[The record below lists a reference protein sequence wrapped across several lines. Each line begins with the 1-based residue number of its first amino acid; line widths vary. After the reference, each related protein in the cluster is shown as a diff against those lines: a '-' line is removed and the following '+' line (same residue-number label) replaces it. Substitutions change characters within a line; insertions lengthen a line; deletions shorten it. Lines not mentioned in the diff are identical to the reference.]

1 MERVFVL
8 AYCIIAAIFIND
20 GFLYRLA
27 SQFVKLSDTRGRTKL
42 YAYVKRADHNFDQ
55 GVEKGE
61 LKL

>member
-27 SQFVKLSDTRGRTKL
+27 SDTRGRTKL